1 MSLENGLGDM
11 MSPLDAIH
19 STPPNVW
26 LRGLYGFRPEV
37 WGMLGFTKKSDLD
50 SFINRSKPGAL
61 VVIYG
66 TVKAPKE
73 ERGKVLGIQQCSHF
87 IRSAQELISPE
98 EWKRKKENP
107 DSADRWEHAV
117 QVVRAW
123 RITPETQP
131 RVADF
136 AFETYTPGRGQ
147 IIGSKGRP
155 LTSKEAQQILTLDL
169 QEVDVFGA
177 DKILSATIA
186 PATDML
192 NPSKAGPVS
201 QNSFTTREAE
211 SEKYLYILQLVGDES
226 AFLGEDSKQ
235 RIIVKA
241 GFSKSPATR
250 CRDHNNAIPS
260 GAYKWKILYSG
271 HKENTEPYPNSKI
284 AKIGEQKL
292 QRVLMT
298 QKGKS
303 LGNEFFL
310 ATERLVEHAWIE
322 ANKAAK
328 AYMNEL

>member
-26 LRGLYGFRPEV
+26 LSSHHGFRPEG
-37 WGMLGFTKKSDLD
+37 WGMFGFTQKSDLD
-50 SFINRSKPGAL
+50 SFINRSKSGVL

-66 TVKAPKE
+66 TGKAPE
-73 ERGKVLGIQQCSHF
+73 AERGKVLGIEQCSHV
-87 IRSAQELISPE
+87 IRPAKELISAE
-98 EWKRKKENP
+98 AWEWKEGN
-107 DSADRWEHAV
+107 ADFAGKWEHAV

-131 RVADF
+131 SVADF

-147 IIGSKGRP
+147 IIGSKGMP
-155 LTSKEAQQILTLDL
+155 LTSNEAQQILTLDL

-211 SEKYLYILQLVGDES
+211 SEKHLYILQLVGDES
-226 AFLGEDSKQ
+226 AFLGEDNKQ

-250 CRDHNNAIPS
+250 CRDHNNALPK
-260 GAYKWKILYSG
+260 GAYKWEILYSG
-271 HKENTEPYPNSKI
+271 HKDNIKPYPNSKI

-292 QRVLMT
+292 QSVLMT
-298 QKGKS
+298 PKLGKS
-303 LGNEFFL
+303 LGGEFFL

-328 AYMNEL
+328 AYMND